1 MPKIEI
7 YTKKTCSYCV
17 RAKQLLDQ
25 KGVKYTEI
33 MVDEDPKDLEMMLL
47 RAEGRRTVPQIFIND
62 RGIGG
67 FDDLYEL
74 EHAKKLD
81 ILLGTHSGETND

>member
-17 RAKQLLDQ
+17 RAKQLLDH
-25 KGVKYTEI
+25 KSVSYTEI
-33 MVDEDPKDLEMMLL
+33 RVDEDPKDLEMMLL
-47 RAEGRRTVPQIFIND
+47 RAEGRRSVPQIFIND

-67 FDDLYEL
+67 CDDLYAL
-74 EHAKKLD
+74 DQAGKLD
-81 ILLGTHSGETND
+81 ALLQNRA

>member
-7 YTKKTCSYCV
+7 YSKKTCPYCV
-17 RAKQLLDQ
+17 RAKQLFDQ

-33 MVDEDPKDLEMMLL
+33 MVDESPKDLEMMLL

-62 RGIGG
+62 LGIGG
-67 FDDLYEL
+67 CDDLYAL
-74 EHAKKLD
+74 EQAKKLD
-81 ILLGTHSGETND
+81 ILLRNK

>member
-7 YTKKTCSYCV
+7 YTKQTCPYCV
-17 RAKQLLDQ
+17 RAKQLLDRKQ
-25 KGVKYTEI
+25 VTYVEI
-33 MVDEDPKDLEMMLL
+33 RVDEDPKELEMMLL

-67 FDDLYEL
+67 CDDLYAL
-74 EHAKKLD
+74 DQAGKLD
-81 ILLGTHSGETND
+81 PLLN

>member
-7 YTKKTCSYCV
+7 YTKQTCPYCV

-25 KGVKYTEI
+25 KKVKYLEI
-33 MVDEDPKDLEMMLL
+33 RVDENPQDLEMMLL

-67 FDDLYEL
+67 CDDLYAL
-74 EHAKKLD
+74 EQAKKLD
-81 ILLGTHSGETND
+81 ALLNV